1 MSVAKMSL
9 QMNKWKNTKDNIWNK
24 EISLKKVIP
33 IDEKIRESCL
43 RWFDYVQRALNILV
57 IKSEFTQ
64 VEGTKKR

>member
-1 MSVAKMSL
+1 MSL
-9 QMNKWKNTKDNIWNK
+9 QMNKWKYTKDNIRN
-24 EISLKKVIP
+24 EEVSLKKVIP